1 MNKYSDSHSTAF
13 EALSFISADC
23 PHADWIRIAMA
34 AHAAGITFEEFD
46 AWSSEAKSY
55 SRGASKATW
64 KSLEKSSKGGI
75 TPATLFYYAAREG
88 WRQPRATASPRS
100 HAVGPLIATNRSQPT
115 SPRTVDDVVDL
126 ALERKRASIN
136 MMWEESLPLTESC
149 VATKYL
155 IARGIKV
162 PQNLDSLRW
171 IPELKYW
178 DSELQRNTGT
188 YPALLAAVTS
198 PEGEIL
204 TLHRTYLSQDGGGKA
219 KVSSPKKLMPPA
231 GNLTG
236 SSIPLGPPISRGTGD
251 VALGVAEGLET
262 ALASSQLF
270 GIPTWSCIS
279 ASLMEKFVPPA
290 SVTAIY
296 IFADNDRSKTGQES
310 AERLAQ
316 RLVRE
321 GYKVRVHTPAKEGD
335 WNDVLLEVNSK

>member
-55 SRGASKATW
+55 SREASKATW
-64 KSLEKSSKGGI
+64 KSLAKSSNSGI
-75 TPATLFYYAAREG
+75 TPATLFYYAAKEG
-88 WRQPRATASPRS
+88 WRHPRATVSPRP
-100 HAVGPLIATNRSQPT
+100 HVIGPLLATKQSQST
-115 SPRTVDDVVDL
+115 SPRTVDEIVDL
-126 ALERKRASIN
+126 ALKRKRATIN
-136 MMWEESLPLTESC
+136 MMWEEALPLTESC

-155 IARGIKV
+155 IARGVQV

-204 TLHRTYLSQDGGGKA
+204 TLHRTYLSQDGGKA
-219 KVSSPKKLMPPA
+219 KVSSQKKLLPPA
-231 GNLTG
+231 GKLAG
-236 SSIPLGPPISRGTGD
+236 SSIRLCSPFSRGPGD
-251 VALGVAEGLET
+251 VALGVAEGIET
-262 ALASSQLF
+262 ALAARQLF
-270 GIPTWSCIS
+270 GIPTWSCVS
-279 ASLMEKFVPPA
+279 ASLLEKFVPPPK
-290 SVTAIY
+290 VTSIY
-296 IFADNDRSKTGQES
+296 IFADNDRSGTGQRVSEQLGQ
-310 AERLAQ
+310 RLA
-316 RLVRE
+316 RE
-321 GYKVRVHTPAKEGD
+321 GYKVRVHTPDSEGD
-335 WNDVLLEVNSK
+335 WNDVLLGVKAK